1 MTWKEHLKRREMRK
15 TLEKNSFR
23 IANEIEHAI
32 LTFIHKSNS
41 DIYPSKHLNQILN
54 YLEEKSKILI
64 PSYES
69 IDVNRAIV
77 SSLNNRGLL
86 GECIDI
92 QLDSNRPNGIST
104 GYRIPDIS
112 VTKILSKQKLS
123 EKGVPE

>member
-1 MTWKEHLKRREMRK
+1 MSWEQHLKRRAMRK
-15 TLEKNSFR
+15 ALEKNSFR
-23 IANEIEHAI
+23 IANEIERAI

-41 DIYPSKHLNQILN
+41 DIYPSKHLNEILN
-54 YLEEKSKILI
+54 YLEEEPKMLI

-86 GECIDI
+86 GACVDI
-92 QLDSNRPNGIST
+92 QLDSNRPNGTST

-112 VTKILSKQKLS
+112 VSKIL
-123 EKGVPE
+123 